1 MNYITVESGLIT
13 SKNYKQEL
21 PKWKADIL
29 KKLPSRNKDMNIDC
43 LLQLPNGVI
52 SVYMTAQYQRT
63 TTITITRV
71 TEWYDWWELEKFSK
85 LLYEKPPTTE
95 IPPLE
100 VRHRNQFVT
109 AGLGL
114 SSFDKLTE
122 VDFDQFIERMRL
134 SKDPQNAT
142 TYPFENFKLKLV
154 IHKKGL
160 DTETKRPNFEC
171 KTIEDTP
178 VPDNLK
184 NPFNRM
190 PLTPEQKKNENAI
203 DDIRYLR
210 TVTYAGT
217 PIEQLDAQRVTMYPP
232 LLPIPPNNIV
242 GGRRRKSRR
251 YTRKYKKSNKRVK
264 SAKRLR
270 SANSRK
276 YRK

>member
-1 MNYITVESGLIT
+1 
-13 SKNYKQEL
+13 
-21 PKWKADIL
+21 
-29 KKLPSRNKDMNIDC
+29 MNIDC
-43 LLQLPNGVI
+43 LLQLPNGVV

-63 TTITITRV
+63 TSILINRV
-71 TEWYDWWELEKFSK
+71 TEWYDWWELEKFSE
-85 LLYEKPPTTE
+85 LLYKKPLTTE
-95 IPPLE
+95 IPPLQ
-100 VRHRNQFVT
+100 VWRRNQFVT

-134 SKDPQNAT
+134 SKEPLSDT
-142 TYPFENFKLKLV
+142 RYPFKEFKLKLV

-160 DTETKRPNFEC
+160 ETETQRPKFEC

-184 NPFNRM
+184 KPFNSM
-190 PLTPEQKKNENAI
+190 PLTEEQKKNQKDI

-210 TVTYAGT
+210 MVKYSDT
-217 PIEQLDAQRVTMYPP
+217 PTEELDAQRGTMYPP
-232 LLPIPPNNIV
+232 QLPIPPHNIV
-242 GGRRRKSRR
+242 GGRHRKSRR
-251 YTRKYKKSNKRVK
+251 YTRKYMKSNKRVK